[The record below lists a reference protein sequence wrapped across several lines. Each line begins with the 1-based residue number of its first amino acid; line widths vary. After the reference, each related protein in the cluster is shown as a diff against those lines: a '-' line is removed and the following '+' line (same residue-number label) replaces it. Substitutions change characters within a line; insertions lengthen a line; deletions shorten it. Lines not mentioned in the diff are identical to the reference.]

1 LKQEKKINHF
11 RIKLVKLKVD
21 MVKSNK
27 D

>member
-1 LKQEKKINHF
+1 LKQEIKINHF

-21 MVKSNK
+21 MIKSNK